1 VKSNSTVLSKQQFTV
16 SLLAKMSG
24 VSVRTLHVYDEIGLL
39 KPLSRTEAGYR
50 VYGEAELLRLQQILL
65 YKELDFPLA
74 EIRRLLD
81 DPSFDLM
88 TALEEQKK
96 AFRQRQQELAELLDT
111 IDETIHHLKKQGIM
125 SNLEF
130 LYKGIPKETAE
141 AWRKEAAGKWG
152 EDAVSTSEKHL
163 TSLGKPGIEKL
174 KKEMEEVGKR
184 LYDLRQNDPADPLVQ
199 AQIAQHYAIIRGFWG
214 TAGSADLQAEAY
226 AGLGELYVADDRYMS
241 WKGETQPE
249 FAAFMCKAMEYF
261 AERSLK

>member
-1 VKSNSTVLSKQQFTV
+1 
-16 SLLAKMSG
+16 MSG
-24 VSVRTLHVYDEIGLL
+24 VSVRTLHFYDETGLL

-81 DPSFDLM
+81 DPAFDLM

-96 AFRQRQQELAELLDT
+96 AFHQRQLELASLLDT
-111 IDETIHHLKKQGIM
+111 IDETIHHLKKQGIT

-130 LYKGIPKETAE
+130 LYKGIPKESAE
-141 AWRKEAAGKWG
+141 AWRSEAAGKWG

-163 TSLGKPGIEKL
+163 TSLGKPGIEQL
-174 KKEMEEVGKR
+174 KKEMEGIGTR
-184 LYDLRQNDPADPLVQ
+184 LYNLRLNDPGDPLVQ
-199 AQIAQHYAIIRGFWG
+199 SQIAQHYAVIRQFWG

-226 AGLGELYVADDRYMS
+226 AGLGELYAAADRYMS
-241 WKGETQPE
+241 RNGEPQPE
-249 FAAFMCKAMEYF
+249 FAEFMHKAMAHF
-261 AERSLK
+261 AERNLK